1 MAVRGVPNRAEN
13 TPAMPHSVASGRSFS
28 PRCRSLPVSWPMPPP
43 ICSAAPSRPALPP
56 AQVRK
61 HCGQKNN
68 RHQLHRYVLSE
79 VDGFN
84 DGVRALAPDA
94 SRLIE
99 PHNHK
104 SRERQQIED
113 PRVAQPLGRRIVD
126 ADVEQRSHK
135 AADRADQCPE
145 YQPFGQHNHISRH
158 VLDSCCN
165 PLHRQFLHFLECLCP
180 LITRSVPAVN
190 RRGGNPRWA
199 WCSGGELV
207 GESECSA
214 KSPRNKPRII
224 EQEVQKY
231 PAGKFPL
238 AKALRSC

>member
-1 MAVRGVPNRAEN
+1 MQELARL
-13 TPAMPHSVASGRSFS
+13 VAN
-28 PRCRSLPVSWPMPPP
+28 
-43 ICSAAPSRPALPP
+43 AAADLQRRTLAPGAAA

-104 SRERQQIED
+104 SRKRQQIED

-126 ADVEQRSHK
+126 ADVEQRSHE
-135 AADRADQCPE
+135 AADRADQRPE

-158 VLDSCCN
+158 VLDSCRN

-180 LITRSVPAVN
+180 LITRSAPAVN

-199 WCSGGELV
+199 WCSDGELV
-207 GESECSA
+207 GESACSA

-238 AKALRSC
+238 AKTLRSC